1 MRWSPAKMTD
11 ELNVVASAV
20 LVMIG
25 CMPINDSTLMT
36 KAINGNKMS
45 TCVIPVDC
53 KKKITKSLAPA

>member
-45 TCVIPVDC
+45 TCVTVPREILEC
-53 KKKITKSLAPA
+53 KCKD